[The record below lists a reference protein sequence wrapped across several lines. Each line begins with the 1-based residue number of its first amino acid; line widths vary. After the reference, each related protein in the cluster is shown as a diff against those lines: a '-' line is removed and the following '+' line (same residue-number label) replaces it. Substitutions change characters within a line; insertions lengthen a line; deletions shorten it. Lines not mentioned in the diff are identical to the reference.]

1 MTSSVQHGSQGL
13 VHPKPSP
20 QEGNSDVDAQVDDT
34 ANDSEAFAAV
44 QAAKASEAMSLLN
57 EEDTGPVPDLHITA
71 PYDASDAEID
81 DLLTEEH
88 EVFTHIDEVE
98 VKDVAA
104 FDDPYLSATI
114 EGDVPEM
121 VVFDDEEKGPSV

>member
-1 MTSSVQHGSQGL
+1 MGLRDWFTS
-13 VHPKPSP
+13 KPSHKG
-20 QEGNSDVDAQVDDT
+20 EDFDADAEAGDT
-34 ANDSEAFAAV
+34 ANDRKAFAAV